1 MRVGPMPI
9 SDIPILSMLRTR
21 MQWHQERQRVLA
33 ENVANADTPNYR
45 ARDLAPPKFEQA
57 LTSASLALA
66 RTDPNHIVGAA
77 GAGSQ
82 FAEDGDLHYEVRP
95 RGNAVSHEDE
105 MLKLAG
111 NQMDYDAVTS
121 LYTHSL
127 ALIKTAIGKA

>member
-1 MRVGPMPI
+1 MPI

-45 ARDLAPPKFEQA
+45 PRDLVPPTFDRA
-57 LTSASLALA
+57 LDAVSLNSLTLA
-66 RTDPNHIVGAA
+66 RTNPTHIAESGD
-77 GAGSQ
+77 GSRFSQ
-82 FAEDGDLHYEVRP
+82 NGDLHYQVRP

-105 MLKLAG
+105 MLKLAN

-127 ALIKTAIGKA
+127 NLIKLAVGKS

>member
-1 MRVGPMPI
+1 MPI

-45 ARDLAPPKFEQA
+45 ARDLAPPTFENT
-57 LTSASLALA
+57 LTATSLALA
-66 RTDPNHIVGAA
+66 RTDPKHIVGAS
-77 GAGSQ
+77 GGGSQ
-82 FAEDGDLHYEVRP
+82 FAQDGDLHYEVRP
-95 RGNAVSHEDE
+95 RGNSVSHEDE

-121 LYTHSL
+121 LYTHSI
-127 ALIKTAIGKA
+127 AMIKTAIGKA

>member
-1 MRVGPMPI
+1 MPI

-33 ENVANADTPNYR
+33 ENVANADTPNYH
-45 ARDLAPPKFEQA
+45 ARDLVPPAFEHA
-57 LTSASLALA
+57 LTEASLTLA
-66 RTDPNHIVGAA
+66 RTDPNHIGGAS
-77 GAGSQ
+77 GSGSQ
-82 FAEDGDLHYEVRP
+82 FAQDSDPHYEVRP

-127 ALIKTAIGKA
+127 ALIKTAIGRA

>member
-1 MRVGPMPI
+1 MPI

-33 ENVANADTPNYR
+33 ENVANAETPGYH
-45 ARDLAPPKFEQA
+45 ARDLAPPNFEHA
-57 LTSASLALA
+57 LQTASLTMT
-66 RTDPNHIVGAA
+66 RTDPGHIDIVD
-77 GAGSQ
+77 SSP
-82 FAEDGDLHYEVRP
+82 FADEKNLHYEVRP

-111 NQMDYDAVTS
+111 NQMDYDAVSS

-127 ALIKTAIGKA
+127 SLIKTAIGRS

>member
-1 MRVGPMPI
+1 MPI

-33 ENVANADTPNYR
+33 ENVANADTPGYR
-45 ARDLAPPKFEQA
+45 ARDLAQPKFDNLVQ
-57 LTSASLALA
+57 TASLTLA
-66 RTDPNHIVGAA
+66 RTDPGHVGPV
-77 GAGSQ
+77 GSTQ
-82 FAEDGDLHYEVRP
+82 FAEDKEPHYEVRP

-127 ALIKTAIGKA
+127 SLIKTAIGRG